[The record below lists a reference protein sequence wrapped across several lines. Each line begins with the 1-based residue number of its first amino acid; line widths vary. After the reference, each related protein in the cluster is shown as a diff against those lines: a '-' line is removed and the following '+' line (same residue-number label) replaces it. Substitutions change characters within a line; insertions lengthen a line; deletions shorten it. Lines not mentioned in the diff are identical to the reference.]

1 MIDETTFTFTKSKYV
16 IPMMN
21 IGYSLTNINEDYS
34 DEGNFE
40 LVLCSNMPSNPYDA
54 IDENGCLDEYADGL
68 VCFKIEDIYTTESSG
83 LEKPYF
89 NLLVTPVNDYES
101 GFTIELES
109 GQNDIQIKI
118 GDAFNELQGMYL
130 CRRSNNFVM
139 AFARVYDTVHVRNFI
154 TVPFDSKLLGI
165 GTGLICDEVN
175 SNENDFESTY
185 F

>member
-1 MIDETTFTFTKSKYV
+1 MIDETTFTFTKSRYI

-40 LVLCSNMPSNPYDA
+40 LVLCSNMPSDPYQA
-54 IDENGCLDEYADGL
+54 IDENGCLDEDADGL
-68 VCFKIEDIYTTESSG
+68 VAFKIADIYTNENEN

-89 NLLVTPVNDYES
+89 NLLVTPINNYES

-109 GQNDIQIKI
+109 GQNDIQIRV

-139 AFARVYDTVHVRNFI
+139 AFSRVYDTVAVKNLI

-165 GTGLICDEVN
+165 GTGLICDEIN
-175 SNENDFESTY
+175 SNDTDFETTY